1 MVKESSTSKGIGE
14 SNPKKNKKK
23 MSYPFL
29 NSCHPWVQN
38 FYSHV
43 DNSTQKSMYRGAIP
57 QSPSRWDHTD
67 SIKLDS
73 SHGLTRGPPIVF
85 HQLTS
90 VMTIVYRADATY
102 SGTCTLLMCRKLKR
116 RNLKSQKRQFSI
128 IQAWGVSGVWI
139 MRRSASYRWSDMG
152 RFISMGP
159 RSTVEIWEN
168 RLFRRY
174 W

>member
-1 MVKESSTSKGIGE
+1 
-14 SNPKKNKKK
+14 

-43 DNSTQKSMYRGAIP
+43 DNSTQKSMYRDAIP

-102 SGTCTLLMCRKLKR
+102 SGTCTLLMCRKLKKEKFKESKETIF
-116 RNLKSQKRQFSI
+116 NN
-128 IQAWGVSGVWI
+128 SGMGSFVWI

>member
-1 MVKESSTSKGIGE
+1 
-14 SNPKKNKKK
+14 
-23 MSYPFL
+23 
-29 NSCHPWVQN
+29 
-38 FYSHV
+38 
-43 DNSTQKSMYRGAIP
+43 MYRGAIP

-128 IQAWGVSGVWI
+128 IQAWGVLCGSCVGVLHIGGAIWDVS
-139 MRRSASYRWSDMG
+139 SAWDH
-152 RFISMGP
+152 GP
-159 RSTVEIWEN
+159 RLRFEKTGCLEGTGN
-168 RLFRRY
+168 N
-174 W
+174 